1 MNDFKV
7 LQINSFRK
15 NNSFFK
21 DEEKKKSFLSL
32 NKNSVFLKRVIE
44 SKEKERKSQKKLLI
58 LKPNK
63 TTNDEENCKNC
74 ETLTDEPFQEIYKN
88 PKYLKKLLIVT
99 KADYPNKRYT
109 NYTTNI
115 KEISTQKTNN
125 SISSRI
131 NKMNRSFCER
141 YSFNNY
147 LTKNLK
153 SQFCS
158 QNVLYKNNSKNFYK
172 FKNESNT
179 LLFNGKKLFAP
190 LSLSEQ
196 SNNEKDINSPK
207 LNENKSELFRNYNE
221 LNLKKEQ
228 IYKRKIK
235 KNLSV
240 ENRII
245 LKTENEKE
253 IKKQTL
259 ENLTKSYNIKN
270 FDYMKK
276 IKQIPKGNKKQKRT
290 FGKENC
296 PKKINIQE
304 RNKISRNNNIKNI
317 KTIIQRNNIKNDYE
331 IKQKSKTN
339 QYNITLVAKRKNFDI
354 NINRNS
360 LIKQVISNIN
370 NRKKQHY
377 DKNINN
383 DENKENFNQNI
394 INLNINTKKKATKR
408 LIYIEIPKI
417 KKVK

>member
-7 LQINSFRK
+7 LRINSFRK

-32 NKNSVFLKRVIE
+32 NKNSLFLKRVIE
-44 SKEKERKSQKKLLI
+44 SKEKERKSQKKLFI
-58 LKPNK
+58 FKPNK
-63 TTNDEENCKNC
+63 TANIEENCKNC
-74 ETLTDEPFQEIYKN
+74 ETLTNEHIQKIYKN
-88 PKYLKKLLIVT
+88 PQYFKKLLVVT

-109 NYTTNI
+109 NYSTNI
-115 KEISTQKTNN
+115 KELSTQKTNN

-131 NKMNRSFCER
+131 NRMNRSFCER
-141 YSFNNY
+141 YSLNNF
-147 LTKNLK
+147 LAKNLK
-153 SQFCS
+153 NPFFS
-158 QNVLYKNNSKNFYK
+158 QNILYKNNPTNFYK
-172 FKNESNT
+172 FKNESTT

-196 SNNEKDINSPK
+196 SINEKAINSLK

-240 ENRII
+240 ENRKT

-259 ENLTKSYNIKN
+259 ENLTNSYNIKN
-270 FDYMKK
+270 YDYMKK
-276 IKQIPKGNKKQKRT
+276 IKQIPKGNKNHKRKC
-290 FGKENC
+290 GNGNC
-296 PKKINIQE
+296 SKKISIIE
-304 RNKISRNNNIKNI
+304 KNKMSRNNNIKRVV
-317 KTIIQRNNIKNDYE
+317 QRNNIKNDYE
-331 IKQKSKTN
+331 IKQNSKSNK
-339 QYNITLVAKRKNFDI
+339 YNITFVVKKKNLDI

-370 NRKKQHY
+370 NRTKQHY

-383 DENKENFNQNI
+383 DENKENFTQNI
-394 INLNINTKKKATKR
+394 IKLNINTNKQPKKR
-408 LIYIEIPKI
+408 LIYIELPKI
-417 KKVK
+417 KK